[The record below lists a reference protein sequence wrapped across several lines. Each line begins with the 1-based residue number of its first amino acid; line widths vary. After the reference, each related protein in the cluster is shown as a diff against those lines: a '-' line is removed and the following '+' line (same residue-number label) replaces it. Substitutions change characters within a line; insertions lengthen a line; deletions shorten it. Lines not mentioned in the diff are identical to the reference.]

1 MTPGFT
7 TPTPDTRLAH
17 LTETRPRHLQTWL
30 ENLHVSDPQTASQA
44 ILSSLAAL
52 NRQPLSGDI
61 RLKLLAMYWNTIQTQ
76 VTMLQRQLSGSML
89 PLSEKA
95 DAQTRLARELLL
107 ELGHGYKLVLMD
119 NNTSLLNFY
128 SKPPAAPVIHQLL
141 LTQQRVLEL
150 CYEMYA
156 PVPAGLWQEIHRTYR
171 YADELGITRAAVSE
185 DSTAS
190 IVHAYQQILLIALAD
205 PYHLMQGELAHVIE
219 LTRDCALLG
228 EIEPVNSATGNV
240 FTLNMS
246 VDAPPH
252 ITTRLDSKGQSDSI
266 RFFHTHK
273 LIEHLLF
280 MLAKLE
286 SGTPPAALGLP
297 AAAAEPE
304 YRQLLHH
311 LINSWGM
318 PHLRRF
324 NRYSIQPNNIELG
337 LGLRTIHALLGN
349 TETTSVNDDTFIEI
363 TMNSFALPEHSS
375 RNHYLAKWQILNNSA
390 QGHALRTKG
399 TPPAHIKVGELI
411 AMRESEGSQWDLC
424 VIKWIKNID
433 TGTVEIGVQLLPPHA
448 RPVSVY
454 NPLSPIKN
462 VQPGMLF
469 PENNIL
475 KQENLL
481 LVPHGIYMRNVRMDL
496 ITDTS
501 RIIMPGKLVL
511 QTQSFDLFE
520 FNIEP

>member
-44 ILSSLAAL
+44 ILSSLSAL

-61 RLKLLAMYWNTIQTQ
+61 RLKLLAMYRNTIQTQ

-107 ELGHGYKLVLMD
+107 ELGHGYKLVLQD

-128 SKPPAAPVIHQLL
+128 GKPPAAPVIHQLL

-156 PVPAGLWQEIHRTYR
+156 PVPVGLWLEIHRTYR
-171 YADELGITRAAVSE
+171 YADELGVTQAAVGE

-190 IVHAYQQILLIALAD
+190 VVHVYQQILLIALAD
-205 PYHLMQGELAHVIE
+205 PYHLMQGELGHVIE
-219 LTRDCALLG
+219 LAREYALLG
-228 EIEPVNSATGNV
+228 EIEHGNSAAGNL

-246 VDAPPH
+246 ADAPPH
-252 ITTRLDSKGQSDSI
+252 IATRLDVRKQSDSI

-273 LIEHLLF
+273 LIERLLF
-280 MLAKLE
+280 LLAKLE
-286 SGTPPAALGLP
+286 SGTPPVALNLP

-324 NRYSIQPNNIELG
+324 NRYDSQAGNIELG
-337 LGLRTIHALLGN
+337 LGLRTVHALFDN
-349 TETTSVNDDTFIEI
+349 TETTSAKDETFIEI
-363 TMNSFALPEHSS
+363 HDE
-375 RNHYLAKWQILNNSA
+375 
-390 QGHALRTKG
+390 
-399 TPPAHIKVGELI
+399 
-411 AMRESEGSQWDLC
+411 
-424 VIKWIKNID
+424 
-433 TGTVEIGVQLLPPHA
+433 QL
-448 RPVSVY
+448 
-454 NPLSPIKN
+454 
-462 VQPGMLF
+462 
-469 PENNIL
+469 
-475 KQENLL
+475 
-481 LVPHGIYMRNVRMDL
+481 
-496 ITDTS
+496 
-501 RIIMPGKLVL
+501 
-511 QTQSFDLFE
+511 
-520 FNIEP
+520 

>member
-44 ILSSLAAL
+44 ILSSLSAL

-61 RLKLLAMYWNTIQTQ
+61 RLKLLAMYRNTIQTQ

-107 ELGHGYKLVLMD
+107 ELGHGYKLVLQD
-119 NNTSLLNFY
+119 DNTSLLNFY
-128 SKPPAAPVIHQLL
+128 GKPPAAPVIHQLL

-156 PVPAGLWQEIHRTYR
+156 PVPAGLWLEIHRTYR
-171 YADELGITRAAVSE
+171 YADELGVTQAAVGE

-190 IVHAYQQILLIALAD
+190 VVHVYQQILLIALAD
-205 PYHLMQGELAHVIE
+205 PYHLMQGELGHVIE
-219 LTRDCALLG
+219 LAREYALLG
-228 EIEPVNSATGNV
+228 EIEHGNSAAGNI

-246 VDAPPH
+246 ADAPPH
-252 ITTRLDSKGQSDSI
+252 IATRPDVKKQNDSI

-273 LIEHLLF
+273 LIERLLF
-280 MLAKLE
+280 LLAKLE
-286 SGTPPAALGLP
+286 SGTPPAALNLP

-324 NRYSIQPNNIELG
+324 NRYDSQTGNIELG
-337 LGLRTIHALLGN
+337 LGLRTVHALFDN
-349 TETTSVNDDTFIEI
+349 TETTSAKDETFIEI
-363 TMNSFALPEHSS
+363 TMSSFSLPEHSS
-375 RNHYLAKWQILNNSA
+375 RNRYTAKWQILNNSA
-390 QGHALRTKG
+390 QGHALRTRG

-411 AMRESEGSQWDLC
+411 AMRAREEDQWDLC

-433 TGTVEIGVQLLPPHA
+433 TGTVEIGVQLLPPQA

-469 PENNIL
+469 PQNDIL
-475 KQENLL
+475 KQDNLL
-481 LVPHGIYMRNVRMDL
+481 LVPHGIYMKNVRMDL

-520 FNIEP
+520 FKTET

>member
-7 TPTPDTRLAH
+7 IPTPDTRLAH

-44 ILSSLAAL
+44 ILASLSAL

-61 RLKLLAMYWNTIQTQ
+61 RLKLLALYRNTIQTQ
-76 VTMLQRQLSGSML
+76 VTMLQLQLSGSML
-89 PLSEKA
+89 PLSGKA

-128 SKPPAAPVIHQLL
+128 SKPDTAPIIHQLL

-156 PVPAGLWQEIHRTYR
+156 PVPAGLWLEIHRTYQ
-171 YADELGITRAAVSE
+171 YADELGVTQATGS
-185 DSTAS
+185 DDPTAS

-205 PYHLMQGELAHVIE
+205 PYHLMQGELAQVIE
-219 LTRDCALLG
+219 LTREYALLG
-228 EIEPVNSATGNV
+228 EIQSTSSATSNI
-240 FTLNMS
+240 FTLNLT

-252 ITTRLDSKGQSDSI
+252 ITTRLDIKGQNDPLC
-266 RFFHTHK
+266 FFSTHK
-273 LIEHLLF
+273 LIEHLLYL
-280 MLAKLE
+280 LAKLE
-286 SGTPPAALGLP
+286 SGAPPAALGLP

-304 YRQLLHH
+304 YRHLLHH
-311 LINSWGM
+311 LIHSWGM

-324 NRYSIQPNNIELG
+324 NRYNIQPSNIELG

-349 TETTSVNDDTFIEI
+349 SETTSISDDTFIEI

-375 RNHYLAKWQILNNSA
+375 RNHYVAKWQILNNSA
-390 QGHALRTKG
+390 QGHTLRTKG

-411 AMRESEGSQWDLC
+411 AIRERAGDQWNLC

-469 PENNIL
+469 PENDIL
-475 KQENLL
+475 KQDNLL
-481 LVPHGIYMRNVRMDL
+481 LAPHGIYMKNVRMDL
-496 ITDTS
+496 ITDTG

-520 FNIEP
+520 FKTVS